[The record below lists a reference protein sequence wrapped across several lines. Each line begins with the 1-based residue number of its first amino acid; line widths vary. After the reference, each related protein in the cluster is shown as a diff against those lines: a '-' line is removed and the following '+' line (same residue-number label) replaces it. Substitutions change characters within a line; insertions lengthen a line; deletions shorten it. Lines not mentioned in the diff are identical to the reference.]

1 MPITT
6 ARETTTAMMI
16 DLVTSRDTGLLQL
29 VDCGGPHFPFLQ
41 QLFPQSSSV
50 EHDEFSQLSI
60 HFISPSSPQH
70 CFSQSMY
77 VKVYRHCLASTT
89 QTTTKSIH
97 MAIKSLFILYR
108 PNSVMILCEKREDMS
123 FQFKNAKQFDYTRLR
138 NPLAPQKF
146 ACYTVG
152 VCHRNIMMH
161 FRNAAERPIL

>member
-16 DLVTSRDTGLLQL
+16 DLVMSPDTGLLQL
-29 VDCGGPHFPFLQ
+29 VDCGGPHFPLLQ

-70 CFSQSMY
+70 CFSHSVN

-89 QTTTKSIH
+89 QTTTKSTH
-97 MAIKSLFILYR
+97 MATKSLFILYR
-108 PNSVMILCEKREDMS
+108 PNSVMILCEKILEKICIFNSSTPNS
-123 FQFKNAKQFDYTRLR
+123 FTTRHKNLHVI
-138 NPLAPQKF
+138 LL
-146 ACYTVG
+146 
-152 VCHRNIMMH
+152 VCVI
-161 FRNAAERPIL
+161 AT